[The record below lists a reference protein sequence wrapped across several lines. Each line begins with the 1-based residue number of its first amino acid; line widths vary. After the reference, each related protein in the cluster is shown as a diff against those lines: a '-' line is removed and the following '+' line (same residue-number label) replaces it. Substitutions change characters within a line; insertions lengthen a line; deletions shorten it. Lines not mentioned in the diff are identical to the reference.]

1 MLVGVLAAYDAYD
14 DPVRFL
20 AVGAACLLYATT
32 ALRRKA
38 EFPGVVLLVPVCA
51 MVLALILF
59 YRDHAADPVLRHYYV
74 ETLALAALTVLLLE
88 FAAFAFR
95 GGAPR
100 LLMPTSM
107 MSVILCAAALA
118 ARPTLAEIL
127 FYAGGACIALGV
139 GAAADFDP

>member
-1 MLVGVLAAYDAYD
+1 M
-14 DPVRFL
+14 
-20 AVGAACLLYATT
+20 
-32 ALRRKA
+32 
-38 EFPGVVLLVPVCA
+38 PVCA
-51 MVLALILF
+51 LVLTLIFF
-59 YRDHAADPVLRHYYV
+59 YREHAADPILRHYYV

-100 LLMPTSM
+100 LLMPASS

-118 ARPTLAEIL
+118 ARPSLAEIL
-127 FYAGGACIALGV
+127 FYFGGAWIALGI

>member
-1 MLVGVLAAYDAYD
+1 MSLHLMT
-14 DPVRFL
+14 
-20 AVGAACLLYATT
+20 CLLT
-32 ALRRKA
+32 
-38 EFPGVVLLVPVCA
+38 
-51 MVLALILF
+51 
-59 YRDHAADPVLRHYYV
+59 
-74 ETLALAALTVLLLE
+74 ALTVLLLE

-100 LLMPTSM
+100 LLMPAST

-127 FYAGGACIALGV
+127 FYAGGACIALGI

>member
-1 MLVGVLAAYDAYD
+1 
-14 DPVRFL
+14 
-20 AVGAACLLYATT
+20 
-32 ALRRKA
+32 
-38 EFPGVVLLVPVCA
+38 

-100 LLMPTSM
+100 LLMPAST
-107 MSVILCAAALA
+107 MSVIFCAAALA

-127 FYAGGACIALGV
+127 FYAGGACIALGI